1 MGGRGASSKANRAT
15 QTSSGDASFTSNLS
29 KIKKGATPAELH
41 GIEKFEKEFGTV
53 GQTARGVTE
62 TSPTTFIKEPV
73 KITRDDTGRINY
85 EFSTIRYLGF
95 EKSAVMGVGDTP
107 AQERVTRYTGWFLQG
122 DETTGRTW
130 TRPTGKTISETT
142 VKGKVYYDVDKK
154 AWSKIP
160 KQK

>member
-1 MGGRGASSKANRAT
+1 MGGRGSSSGKANVAEKQAGAT
-15 QTSSGDASFTSNLS
+15 TNLNLV
-29 KIKKGATPAELH
+29 KKGATPSELH
-41 GIEKFEKEFGTV
+41 GIEKFEKEFGTA

-107 AQERVTRYTGWFLQG
+107 AQERVTRYTGWFLKG
-122 DETTGRTW
+122 SETTGRTW